1 MPAPLQRQGRKI
13 VRADLWTKPAATRRG
28 WEWKVGR
35 ALGETNPLTTDEG
48 HRSAQRPGGPTHG
61 KVVYGPNGE
70 QIGVP
75 IDWVVDHF
83 TVDHP
88 ISEGRWQLTPLIPKL
103 LRYPY
108 RVGGPDA
115 SGNWLYSTILSVG
128 ERGRP
133 HADRVFASFVHEY
146 GQERSWGSSF
156 SLGQNRLQRAM
167 EPKFPEAWRLPDITG
182 RRNPAPTPRAAG
194 VKRPGRTSALHP
206 QHSRS
211 GAPGASPPARRA
223 LAAGVA
229 IVAIAAI
236 VALAAPRAPTRG
248 GNVGAA

>member
-156 SLGQNRLQRAM
+156 SLGQNRLQR
-167 EPKFPEAWRLPDITG
+167 
-182 RRNPAPTPRAAG
+182 
-194 VKRPGRTSALHP
+194 PGRTSALHP